1 MRSNNKSRAEQ
12 NRIVENFLK
21 SGVGVPEF
29 CKQQGIVYGTFQKWR
44 VTYER
49 SQKPSSAFVPV
60 ILKSQNE
67 IVPHRNFVGAK
78 LISPKGIVID
88 FDSRADHG
96 WISQILRGVL

>member
-1 MRSNNKSRAEQ
+1 MKLIHTSPEER
-12 NRIVENFLK
+12 NRIVESFLS

-29 CKQQGIVYGTFQKWR
+29 CKKNDLQYSTFQKWR
-44 VTYER
+44 QAYEISQR
-49 SQKPSSAFVPV
+49 SGSAFVPV

-67 IVPHRNFVGAK
+67 TSPHKSFIGAK
-78 LISPKGIVID
+78 LVSPKGIVIE

>member
-1 MRSNNKSRAEQ
+1 MRSNNKSRAEK
-12 NRIVENFLK
+12 NRIVEDFLK

-29 CKQQGIVYGTFQKWR
+29 CRQQGVVYSTFQTWR
-44 VTYER
+44 ASYEK

-60 ILKSQNE
+60 TLKPQNE
-67 IVPHRNFVGAK
+67 TVSHRNFVAAK
-78 LISPKGIVID
+78 LISPKGIVIE